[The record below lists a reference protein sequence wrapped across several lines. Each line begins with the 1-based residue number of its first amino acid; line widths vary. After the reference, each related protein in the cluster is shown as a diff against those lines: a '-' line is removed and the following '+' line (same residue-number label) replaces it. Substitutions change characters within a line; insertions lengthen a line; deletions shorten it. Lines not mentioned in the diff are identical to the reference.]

1 MLPIS
6 WGWPRGSLHCPDSL
20 FAALHQLDQISE
32 EHIPVALAET
42 IHIIGDL
49 GAGGSSERGM
59 LVQDAGCGDLGAKCR
74 VQDAWCRVPHLA
86 CIVVDDEA

>member
-59 LVQDAGCGDLGAKCR
+59 LVQDA
-74 VQDAWCRVPHLA
+74 WCRVPHLA